1 MRADDLLAAVFPDQ
15 VACGENLTGPIRIPD
30 HPLVKETIEN
40 CLHEAMDLDGL
51 QEVLQRI
58 EDGRIATVA
67 VDTAQASQF
76 SYEILNANPYAFL
89 DDAPLEERRT
99 RAVQL
104 RQTLGT
110 DITGGEGILD
120 PAVIDEVS
128 SASWP
133 DPRDADELHDA
144 LLTLICLRPERDW
157 EAFFSEL
164 AAAGRASIVTRANTE
179 FWVATE
185 RVSMAG
191 EPDAIVSG
199 WMDSMGPITVS
210 ELAGKLAF
218 SPEAIEAAL
227 LKLESQGQVLRGHF
241 RNTAGEIE
249 WCNRRILARIHRGTL
264 GRLRREI
271 EPVTALVF
279 EQFLQAWQHVSPGT
293 QLHGADGTLQVIR
306 QLQGYEIPAVAWE
319 SEILARRIAKYD
331 PDFLDELCFSGEVM
345 WARVS
350 PHPAIAENR
359 RIRPTRIAP
368 VALFLREDAGW
379 LMTAHAAL
387 DSSSLS
393 HAARDVL
400 LALERSGASFFSDLA
415 RQTGRLPS
423 EVEDSLWELLAGG
436 FVTGDGFDN
445 LRALIDP
452 KRRRGEGRGNKKRP
466 RHAAGR
472 WALLHRNGIETGR
485 GEHAERFARQLLLR
499 WGVLLR
505 DLLVRETL
513 APPWRELLPVLRRLE
528 ARGEIRGGRFV
539 SGFTGEQFARPE
551 AIELLRMIRRDP
563 DRGTATPV
571 GNADP
576 LNLTGIILPGPRV
589 SRLAAIELLP
599 A

>member
-1 MRADDLLAAVFPDQ
+1 
-15 VACGENLTGPIRIPD
+15 
-30 HPLVKETIEN
+30 
-40 CLHEAMDLDGL
+40 
-51 QEVLQRI
+51 
-58 EDGRIATVA
+58 
-67 VDTAQASQF
+67 
-76 SYEILNANPYAFL
+76 
-89 DDAPLEERRT
+89 
-99 RAVQL
+99 
-104 RQTLGT
+104 
-110 DITGGEGILD
+110 
-120 PAVIDEVS
+120 
-128 SASWP
+128 
-133 DPRDADELHDA
+133 
-144 LLTLICLRPERDW
+144 
-157 EAFFSEL
+157 
-164 AAAGRASIVTRANTE
+164 
-179 FWVATE
+179 
-185 RVSMAG
+185 
-191 EPDAIVSG
+191 
-199 WMDSMGPITVS
+199 
-210 ELAGKLAF
+210 
-218 SPEAIEAAL
+218 
-227 LKLESQGQVLRGHF
+227 
-241 RNTAGEIE
+241 
-249 WCNRRILARIHRGTL
+249 
-264 GRLRREI
+264 LRREI